1 MSEVEG
7 KERRKRELVGLALI
21 LIGAVLFM
29 LQFVDGP
36 KEAIV
41 FFIVGGAFL
50 VAYVQNR
57 KYGMLVPGC
66 ILIGLGIGRV
76 GEWANYDFGDFEHI
90 GLGIGFILI
99 FAIDRLTG
107 GKGRWWPLIPG
118 GFLLLNG
125 AMEGSRG
132 FDRVVSKGWPLI
144 IVVVGVLLLT
154 GILGRSSRRSD
165 G

>member
-7 KERRKRELVGLALI
+7 KERRRREHMGLALI
-21 LIGAVLFM
+21 IMGAVLFM
-29 LQFVDGP
+29 LQFVGGP
-36 KEAIV
+36 KEAVV
-41 FFIVGGAFL
+41 FLIIGGAFL

-76 GEWANYDFGDFEHI
+76 GEWANYDFDDFEHI

-107 GKGRWWPLIPG
+107 GKPVGANQLG
-118 GFLLLNG
+118 VTALLLGVNKIAG
-125 AMEGSRG
+125 
-132 FDRVVSKGWPLI
+132 DRERRPA
-144 IVVVGVLLLT
+144 
-154 GILGRSSRRSD
+154 RSYRTAP
-165 G
+165 